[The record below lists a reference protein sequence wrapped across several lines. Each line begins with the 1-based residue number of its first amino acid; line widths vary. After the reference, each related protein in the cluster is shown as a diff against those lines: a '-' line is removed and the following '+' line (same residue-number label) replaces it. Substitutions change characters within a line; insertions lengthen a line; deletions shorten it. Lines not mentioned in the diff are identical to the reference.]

1 MILFLCY
8 MHTNNTLRQK
18 RHKESKLQRYE
29 KNLNF
34 AQKSFKRLT
43 RIRCKSTHFL
53 SDLNVNLPQLVPKY
67 KERMPANRA
76 SIQLS
81 ILNSQFSTFN
91 FQLSTFNFQQPPG
104 GRLCLGER
112 RGWPRT
118 PRRADWR
125 AWRSGVPSLPCAAPR
140 ARRRHAG

>member
-8 MHTNNTLRQK
+8 MHTNNSLRQK

-53 SDLNVNLPQLVPKY
+53 SDLNVNLPQLAPKY
-67 KERMPANRA
+67 KEMMPTNRA

-81 ILNSQFSTFN
+81 TLNHPRISRITSFFIRGFN
-91 FQLSTFNFQQPPG
+91 IRLNFYSLEEAEFQ
-104 GRLCLGER
+104 
-112 RGWPRT
+112 
-118 PRRADWR
+118 
-125 AWRSGVPSLPCAAPR
+125 
-140 ARRRHAG
+140 

>member
-43 RIRCKSTHFL
+43 RIHCKSTHL
-53 SDLNVNLPQLVPKY
+53 YSDLNVNLPQLAPKY

-81 ILNSQFSTFN
+81 ILNSQFST
-91 FQLSTFNFQQPPG
+91 LHCPPADG
-104 GRLCLGER
+104 CALG
-112 RGWPRT
+112 
-118 PRRADWR
+118 
-125 AWRSGVPSLPCAAPR
+125 
-140 ARRRHAG
+140 

>member
-53 SDLNVNLPQLVPKY
+53 SDLEPQLD
-67 KERMPANRA
+67 A
-76 SIQLS
+76 IF
-81 ILNSQFSTFN
+81 LNSRLYTNIFKYLQIGDARTCCFVSSLYRPSPWRRFFS
-91 FQLSTFNFQQPPG
+91 
-104 GRLCLGER
+104 
-112 RGWPRT
+112 
-118 PRRADWR
+118 
-125 AWRSGVPSLPCAAPR
+125 
-140 ARRRHAG
+140 H